1 MTHEATEVLQRALA
15 LSEEERAEL
24 ASTLIDSLDT
34 VLDPNAE
41 SAWQEEIAR
50 RAEELRSG
58 KMNSVSWQTVRE
70 KGRAIL
76 NGKKSH

>member
-1 MTHEATEVLQRALA
+1 MTQEATELLQRALA

-34 VLDPNAE
+34 ILDPNAE
-41 SAWQEEIAR
+41 AAWQEEIAR
-50 RAEELRSG
+50 RAAELQSG
-58 KMNSVSWQTVRE
+58 KMKSVPWQTVRE

>member
-1 MTHEATEVLQRALA
+1 MTQEATELLQRALA

-34 VLDPNAE
+34 LLDPSAE
-41 SAWQEEIAR
+41 AAWQEEIAQR
-50 RAEELRSG
+50 SDELQSG
-58 KMNSVSWQTVRE
+58 KISLVSWQTVRK

>member
-1 MTHEATEVLQRALA
+1 MTQEATELQQALA

-24 ASTLIDSLDT
+24 ASTLIESLET
-34 VLDPNAE
+34 ILDPNAE
-41 SAWQEEIAR
+41 AACQEEIAR
-50 RAEELRSG
+50 RAEELHSG
-58 KMNSVSWQTVRE
+58 KMKSVSWQTVRE

>member
-1 MTHEATEVLQRALA
+1 MTQEATEVLQRALA

>member
-1 MTHEATEVLQRALA
+1 MTQEATELLQRALA

-34 VLDPNAE
+34 LLDPSAE
-41 SAWQEEIAR
+41 AAWQEEIAR
-50 RAEELRSG
+50 RSDELQSG
-58 KMNSVSWQTVRE
+58 KISSVSWQTVRE

-76 NGKKSH
+76 NGKKGH

>member
-1 MTHEATEVLQRALA
+1 MTQEATELLQRALA

-34 VLDPNAE
+34 ILDPSAE
-41 SAWQEEIAR
+41 AAWQEEIAR
-50 RAEELRSG
+50 RAGELQSE
-58 KMNSVSWQTVRE
+58 KMKSVSWQTVRE
-70 KGRAIL
+70 KGRAVL

>member
-1 MTHEATEVLQRALA
+1 MTQEATELLQRALA

-34 VLDPNAE
+34 ILDPSAE
-41 SAWQEEIAR
+41 AAWQEEIAR
-50 RAEELRSG
+50 RAEELQSG
-58 KMNSVSWQTVRE
+58 KMKSVSWQTVRE
-70 KGRAIL
+70 KGRAVL